1 MKAGDDRDVA
11 LEAKD
16 AALGV
21 WQARY
26 MDMARQHDYATAE
39 VVRVTAKLKVE
50 EKARRFFQA
59 RIEVALALH
68 RPGPDGYCTECADPT
83 KGECDTVKALKG
95 EDDD

>member
-59 RIEVALALH
+59 RTEAALAIPKDRAFDLS
-68 RPGPDGYCTECADPT
+68 E
-83 KGECDTVKALKG
+83 GEIIEWMVKALKG
-95 EDDD
+95 ESK